1 MSSEA
6 STAAQSAQQA
16 GKKYMYADNTQTP
29 YTQMDNANTWQT
41 AISSSSNLIQN
52 GAVNYKIKVK
62 MYANMPQP
70 YTYYLHLAGLF
81 WGDWLIQAVDIRNH
95 LINCEHTLQSVQGT
109 TNRVDNVLD
118 DDSKFMGMIKVCDN
132 Y

>member
-1 MSSEA
+1 MKKMSSEA

-52 GAVNYKIKVK
+52 GAVNYNIMVK
-62 MYANMPQP
+62 MYAKMPQP

-81 WGDWLIQAVDIRNH
+81 
-95 LINCEHTLQSVQGT
+95 
-109 TNRVDNVLD
+109 
-118 DDSKFMGMIKVCDN
+118 
-132 Y
+132 